1 MDILK
6 IAKEFEKHNI
16 DTFVYGNDFMEFKGI
31 VILSSN
37 VKFDVEGT
45 VEWFANEQELS
56 YSISVLNIEENE
68 EVLNDCGSYTG
79 ITENEIAEKVK
90 EIICCDFE
98 KL

>member
-1 MDILK
+1 MDISK

-16 DTFVYGNDFMEFKGI
+16 DTFVNGNDFMEFKGV
-31 VILSSN
+31 VINSSN
-37 VKFDVEGT
+37 VKFDIEGT

-56 YSISVLNIEENE
+56 YSISFLDIEKNE

-79 ITENEIAEKVK
+79 ITENEIAEKVN

-98 KL
+98 MI